1 MYPNTKISVIG
12 GEQVAL
18 TLLTAKIQQLKAK
31 GLEMSEK
38 EQEEFK
44 NKILEKYEQ
53 EGIAYYSSSRL
64 WDDSIIDPIQTR
76 NILAKLISISINSPF
91 KKILITQYLECNTF

>member
-1 MYPNTKISVIG
+1 MYPNTKISVMG

-18 TLLTAKIQQLKAK
+18 TLLTVKIQQLKTK

-44 NKILEKYEQ
+44 NKI
-53 EGIAYYSSSRL
+53 
-64 WDDSIIDPIQTR
+64 WDDGIIDPIQTR
-76 NILAKLISISINSPF
+76 NILAKLIYISINSPF